1 MIFSR
6 FLLATATFLSMCCT
20 VSAQDYPSRQI
31 RWVVPYPAG
40 GGADILARIMSQ
52 NMQATLKQP
61 IVVENKPGGNTRI
74 ATQFLAKSPADGYTV
89 MNSTD
94 QIAANS
100 SLYKN
105 VGVNATQEVDY
116 VGAIVKTPLVLLA
129 RLDLPA
135 TSVKEVIEYIKNNDK
150 KVNYGSWGLGS
161 TNHLTMEALAGRIG
175 TSPTHV
181 PFQGAAPAATA
192 LLGGVIDLYFTD
204 LGSALPYIKSGKLK
218 AIAVTTKE
226 RIPMI
231 QDIPTI
237 AESGFPDFDVFT
249 YQGLL
254 VPKGTPSAVINTLNK
269 AIRVALDNPEIK
281 NELLTRG
288 VIPDPGT
295 PEQFKAQV
303 MKSEKE
309 LGEIIR
315 RLNIVIE

>member
-1 MIFSR
+1 MIITRIVFVIAA
-6 FLLATATFLSMCCT
+6 LLGMST
-20 VSAQDYPSRQI
+20 VVVAQDYPSRQI

-61 IVVENKPGGNTRI
+61 IVIENKPGGNTRI
-74 ATQFLAKSPADGYTV
+74 GTQFLAKAPADGYTV

-100 SLYKN
+100 SLYKTT
-105 VGVNATQEVDY
+105 GVKATDEVDY
-116 VGAIVKTPLVLLA
+116 VGAIVKTPLILLA
-129 RLDLPA
+129 RLNLPA
-135 TSVKEVIEYIKNNDK
+135 NNIKEVLEYIKTNDK
-150 KVNYGSWGLGS
+150 KVNYGSWGVGS
-161 TNHLTMEALAGRIG
+161 TNHLTMEGLAGRLG
-175 TSPTHV
+175 ASPTHV

-192 LLGGVIDLYFTD
+192 LLSGTIDLYFTD

-218 AIAVTTKE
+218 AIAVSTKE

-231 QDIPTI
+231 QDVPTI
-237 AESGFPDFDVFT
+237 AESGYPDFDVFT

-254 VPKGTPSAVINTLNK
+254 VPKGTPPAVINTLNK
-269 AIRVALDNPEIK
+269 AIHIALENPEIK

-288 VIPDPGT
+288 VIPDPTT

-303 MKSEKE
+303 LKSEKD